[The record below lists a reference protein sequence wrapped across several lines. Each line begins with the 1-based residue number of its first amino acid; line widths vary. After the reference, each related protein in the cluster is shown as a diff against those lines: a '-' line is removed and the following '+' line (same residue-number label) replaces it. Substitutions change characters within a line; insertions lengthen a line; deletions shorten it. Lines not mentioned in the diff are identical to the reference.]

1 MLSPHLKIRPA
12 IPEDASTLAAAERE
26 IARIPGRLASR
37 PEELKDEN
45 FREKIEALAKNES
58 AIYAVVEENGV
69 IVGHG
74 FLEPHR
80 LAVTEHVVILTLAIH
95 EGYQGKGLGRLL
107 MLHLI
112 DWAKANAKIEKIE
125 LQVRSS
131 NLAAIKLYQSLG
143 FVEEGRKI
151 KRLKLGPDHYLD
163 DVYMALWVGG

>member
-1 MLSPHLKIRPA
+1 MLSPYLKIRKA
-12 IPEDASTLAAAERE
+12 VPEDASTLAAAERE
-26 IARIPGRLASR
+26 IAQIPGRLASR

-45 FREKIEALAKNES
+45 FHKKIAALAENES
-58 AIYAVVEENGV
+58 AIYAVIEENGA

-74 FLEPHR
+74 LLEPHC

-95 EGYQGKGLGRLL
+95 EGHQGKGLGRLL

-131 NLAAIKLYQSLG
+131 NLNAIKLYQSLG

-151 KRLKLGPDHYLD
+151 KRLKLGPGQYLD
-163 DVYMALWVGG
+163 DIYMALWVGR